1 MLARSEPHRYVGTCI
16 YTLHVSLT
24 MKTVMISGFG
34 CPLYLVSCFF
44 LIIYEKQGK
53 KEIKLRMEGVQVQ

>member
-1 MLARSEPHRYVGTCI
+1 
-16 YTLHVSLT
+16 

-34 CPLYLVSCFF
+34 CPFCLVSCFF